1 MLQSTSSCS
10 LFFLKFQQ
18 SKSFIL
24 KFQQSKSFIKAP
36 SSQKSQSPVTCC
48 PKEVPTT
55 REKEKTGTDSMSF
68 LLRAPKCCPEITCV
82 LMLSFEYF
90 ISLYSVAQPLVVNT
104 SIYKQQRLFSFIF
117 NLQSK
122 LSRWYGIDRL
132 SNPNPIRIRQ
142 NVI

>member
-18 SKSFIL
+18 SKSFI
-24 KFQQSKSFIKAP
+24 KAP
-36 SSQKSQSPVTCC
+36 FSLKSQSPVTCC

-82 LMLSFEYF
+82 LMLSFESF
-90 ISLYSVAQPLVVNT
+90 ISLYFVAQPLVVNT
-104 SIYKQQRLFSFIF
+104 LIYKQQRLFSFSF
-117 NLQSK
+117 MLVSQRYLSSLSK
-122 LSRWYGIDRL
+122 LSRRYRIDRL
-132 SNPNPIRIRQ
+132 SNPNPIQIRQ
-142 NVI
+142 IVI